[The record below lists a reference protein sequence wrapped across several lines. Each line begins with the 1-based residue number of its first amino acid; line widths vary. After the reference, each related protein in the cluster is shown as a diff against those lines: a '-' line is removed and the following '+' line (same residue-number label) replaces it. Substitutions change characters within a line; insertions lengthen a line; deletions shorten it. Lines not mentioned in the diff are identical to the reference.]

1 MCPKQNKC
9 CKKLGFILLKFMS
22 RLKYFIFCLF
32 MGVAF
37 SVQSQSADSIRFSL
51 LTCAPGTEI
60 YSLFG
65 HTAISYENYTRRID
79 VVFNYGMFSFN
90 TPNFIFRFVAGE
102 TDYQLG
108 ITPYSYFEAEYAMR
122 GSSVYQ
128 QVLNLTQSEKERL
141 LTILEN
147 NYLPENRI
155 YRYNYFYDNCTTR
168 ARDKIEEC
176 IEGKVVYPDS
186 LSGKSYRSIVHE
198 FTAGSPWDEFGIDLC
213 LGAEADKEINKRQQ
227 MFSPFYMKY
236 YASNAYIVD
245 AGGTRRPLILDEAKI
260 VDVEP
265 EDVQPGFILSPL
277 MCGALFLA
285 LCVVM
290 AWGQWKTQRIWW
302 GWDIVLYGLQGLA
315 GCIIAFLFFFSVHPT
330 VGSNWLLILFNP
342 IPLLYLPFMV
352 YKAVKRKKDYYHVGN
367 MVYLTLFITIL
378 PFCGQEFNL
387 TVLPLALGLLVTSAS
402 HVLVWN
408 KK

>member
-37 SVQSQSADSIRFSL
+37 SVQSQSTDSIRFSL

-65 HTAISYENYTRRID
+65 HTAIRYENYTRRID
-79 VVFNYGMFSFN
+79 VAFNYGMFSFN

-245 AGGTRRPLILDEAKI
+245 AGGTRRPLILDETKI

-265 EDVQPGFILSPL
+265 EEVQPGFILSPL

-367 MVYLTLFITIL
+367 MVYLTLFIAIL

>member
-65 HTAISYENYTRRID
+65 HTAIRYENYTRRID

-198 FTAGSPWDEFGIDLC
+198 FTAGSPWDEFGVDLC

-245 AGGTRRPLILDEAKI
+245 AGGTRRPLILGETKI

-265 EDVQPGFILSPL
+265 EEVQPGFILPPL

>member
-37 SVQSQSADSIRFSL
+37 SVQSQSTDSIRFSL

-65 HTAISYENYTRRID
+65 HTAIRYENYTRRID

-198 FTAGSPWDEFGIDLC
+198 FTAGSLWDEFGIDLC

-245 AGGTRRPLILDEAKI
+245 AGGTRRPLILDETKI

-265 EDVQPGFILSPL
+265 EEVQPGFILSPL

-352 YKAVKRKKDYYHVGN
+352 YKVVKRKKDYYHVGN